1 MTEMWGLPYPPGAT
15 LRDGGLNLAVW
26 APEAERLELCLFDD
40 SGRVER
46 ERRVLPAN
54 TDGVWHGW
62 WPDLGAG
69 CVYGLRAHG
78 PWQPQ
83 RGLCFNPAR
92 LLLDPWAQEVIGRYE
107 GDLSLFDGADDRDNA
122 AVALKAR
129 VPSPVAV
136 PALRRGPS
144 VSRGRRVIQEVHVRA
159 ATMRHPLVPEALR
172 GSYAGL
178 SHAALI
184 DHWQRLGVTTLSLMP
199 IQARADEARLQGQ
212 GLRNHWGYSTIGYL
226 APEPRYWSGRTGTTP
241 RSECREMIRRLKDA
255 GFEVV
260 LDIVLNHTAET
271 DETGPTLSFRGLAD
285 RHWYRHN
292 DARTAAAS
300 GSRYVNWS
308 GCGNALNLA
317 EPRVVQ
323 FALGALRHWVEH
335 YGVDGFRFDLAP
347 ILARDGAGH
356 FSRGAA
362 FLAALQADPVLSQV
376 LWIAEPWD
384 IGPGGYQLGR
394 FPAGWLEWNDRFR
407 DTMRAF
413 WLTGGADRAEFV
425 HRWAA
430 SSTEFRHDGRAPV
443 ASVNFITA
451 HDGFT
456 LHDLLSFEHR
466 HNEANGEHNRDGHA
480 HNLSWNGGVE
490 GASDD
495 PAVLMRRQNLRRA
508 LLACLLLAQGTPM
521 LLMGDELGH
530 SQQGN
535 NNAYCQ
541 DNELTWLDWGGA
553 DSDLQQTVSRLLQLR
568 RNEPALARERWI
580 DDGEALWLE
589 PDGRPIEGDAWHD
602 RQGPTARAL
611 MIRLGP
617 VLLLINAA
625 STSLPLSLPG
635 GDWRLYFASH
645 RPCGAPEP
653 TDELPA
659 RAVLVYRLEEL
670 C

>member
-1 MTEMWGLPYPPGAT
+1 VLGLPWPPGAT

-26 APEAERLELCLFDD
+26 APEADRIELCLFDET
-40 SGRVER
+40 GQTER
-46 ERRVLPAN
+46 ERRTLPAC

-69 CVYGLRAHG
+69 LIYGLRAYG
-78 PWQPQ
+78 PW
-83 RGLCFNPAR
+83 NPAR
-92 LLLDPWAQEVIGRYE
+92 GQRFNPTKLLLDPWAQEVVGRYE
-107 GDLSLFDGADDRDNA
+107 GDLSLFDGADARDNA

-129 VPSPVAV
+129 VPAPVAT
-136 PALRRGPS
+136 PMPRRAAPLARS
-144 VSRGRRVIQEVHVRA
+144 RRVIQEVHVRA
-159 ATMRHPLVPEALR
+159 ATMRHPQVPEALR

-178 SHAALI
+178 AHAALI
-184 DHWQRLGVTTLSLMP
+184 EHWQRLGVTTLNLMP
-199 IQARADEARLQGQ
+199 IQARADEARLQGL

-226 APEPRYWSGRTGTTP
+226 APEPRYWSGRTGTSA

-260 LDIVLNHTAET
+260 LDVVFNHTAET
-271 DETGPTLSFRGLAD
+271 DETGPSLSFRGLAD
-285 RHWYRHN
+285 RHWYRHSE
-292 DARTAAAS
+292 RPEP
-300 GSRYVNWS
+300 GYVNWS
-308 GCGNALNLA
+308 GCGNVLNLA

-323 FALGALRHWVEH
+323 FVIGALRHWVEF

-347 ILARDGAGH
+347 ILARDAAGH
-356 FSRGAA
+356 FSRGSA

-384 IGPGGYQLGR
+384 LGPGGYQLGH

-413 WLTGGADRAEFV
+413 WLTGGVDRAEFV

-430 SSTEFRHDGRAPV
+430 SSTEFRHDSRSPL

-456 LHDLLSFEHR
+456 LHDLLSYSHR
-466 HNEANGEHNRDGHA
+466 HNQANGEHNRDGHA

-490 GASDD
+490 GPSDD
-495 PAVLMRRQNLRRA
+495 AALLALRQQLRRA

-541 DNELTWLDWGGA
+541 DNTLTWLDWSGG
-553 DSDLQQTVSRLLQLR
+553 DDDLRQTVTRLLALR
-568 RNEPALARERWI
+568 QSEPVLRQERWL
-580 DDGEALWLE
+580 DAEHVAWLQA
-589 PDGRPIEGDAWHD
+589 DGRPIEGEAWHE
-602 RQGPTARAL
+602 RHQPGARAL
-611 MIRLGP
+611 MVRLGA
-617 VLLLINAA
+617 VLVLINAA
-625 STSLPLSLPG
+625 ATPLSLSLPSG
-635 GDWRLYFASH
+635 TWMLCFASH
-645 RPCGAPEP
+645 RPGGSPDTVQEP
-653 TDELPA
+653 IPDLPA
-659 RAVLVYRLEEL
+659 RAVLVFRLEEPR
-670 C
+670 